1 MYGQRTPLPVGF
13 STELADLDFETYSE
27 AGFVWLEDLQKWQS
41 VAGKGK
47 PGGLGVVGLQKYAE
61 HPTTEILVMKYDLK
75 DGRGQQTWFAGIPF
89 PADLREHLG
98 GGGLIAAWNS
108 GFEERIWRLVGVR
121 KYGWPELPP
130 SLLRCDMA
138 KARAH
143 CLPGSLAKAGAALRI
158 GEDAAKLKDGT
169 RLIRKFCMP
178 RSPTK
183 KDSRLRITPCEDAD
197 GVKLH
202 EYCGRDI
209 TAEATVSAQV
219 PDLNPVEMMY
229 WGVDQECN
237 RRGVRMDK
245 TAIDAICAMLTEVY
259 AAADYRVQ
267 ELTDGEVTSVS
278 EVQKL
283 LKWLG
288 AQGVQMAALDIDA
301 VEAIL
306 GSPVVDL
313 YQPAALEVLTLRK
326 SVSSAAVKKAFTMQR
341 MLSKDDRLHDLFI
354 YHSARTGRDAGAD
367 AQPQNLPGG
376 GPKVKECPCGCYHV
390 APICPQCGVGSF
402 AAKAAEWNI
411 SAMEQAL
418 ELIYARN
425 ASALAKQFGSVVSA
439 ASGCLRGLFIADEGE
454 EFIATDYSS
463 IEAVVAAA
471 LAGEQWRL
479 DTFACQEDIYL
490 ASVGK
495 IKNRTLE
502 EYQAYKAETGMH
514 HPDRKIGKVAE
525 LASGFG
531 GWVGAWR
538 AFGAESVFTTEQELK
553 NAILAWRAESPAIVA
568 MWGGQ
573 FKGKPWERVAGLS
586 GLEGAAIAAVQNE
599 GEVFTCQGIKYQV
612 LGHILY
618 CTLLSGRRIAYHEP
632 NIVPDPTRGGVTLV
646 FSGYNTNPK
655 MGPVGWVRL
664 KTYGGKLFEN
674 VVQATARDI
683 LAWAAIRCE
692 QKGYKVIL
700 RVHDELVTM
709 RPKGEGSVAELEAIC
724 GDLPHWAKG
733 WPVRATGGW
742 VGNRY
747 RKE

>member
-1 MYGQRTPLPVGF
+1 
-13 STELADLDFETYSE
+13 
-27 AGFVWLEDLQKWQS
+27 
-41 VAGKGK
+41 
-47 PGGLGVVGLQKYAE
+47 
-61 HPTTEILVMKYDLK
+61 
-75 DGRGQQTWFAGIPF
+75 
-89 PADLREHLG
+89 
-98 GGGLIAAWNS
+98 
-108 GFEERIWRLVGVR
+108 
-121 KYGWPELPP
+121 
-130 SLLRCDMA
+130 
-138 KARAH
+138 
-143 CLPGSLAKAGAALRI
+143 
-158 GEDAAKLKDGT
+158 
-169 RLIRKFCMP
+169 
-178 RSPTK
+178 
-183 KDSRLRITPCEDAD
+183 
-197 GVKLH
+197 
-202 EYCGRDI
+202 
-209 TAEATVSAQV
+209 
-219 PDLNPVEMMY
+219 
-229 WGVDQECN
+229 
-237 RRGVRMDK
+237 
-245 TAIDAICAMLTEVY
+245 
-259 AAADYRVQ
+259 
-267 ELTDGEVTSVS
+267 
-278 EVQKL
+278 
-283 LKWLG
+283 
-288 AQGVQMAALDIDA
+288 
-301 VEAIL
+301 
-306 GSPVVDL
+306 
-313 YQPAALEVLTLRK
+313 
-326 SVSSAAVKKAFTMQR
+326 
-341 MLSKDDRLHDLFI
+341 
-354 YHSARTGRDAGAD
+354 
-367 AQPQNLPGG
+367 
-376 GPKVKECPCGCYHV
+376 
-390 APICPQCGVGSF
+390 
-402 AAKAAEWNI
+402 
-411 SAMEQAL
+411 
-418 ELIYARN
+418 
-425 ASALAKQFGSVVSA
+425 VVSA

-479 DTFACQEDIYL
+479 DTFTRQEDIYL

-573 FKGKPWERVAGLS
+573 FKGKPWERVAGLF

-599 GEVFTCQGIKYQV
+599 GAAFTCQGIKYQV

-632 NIVPDPTRGGVTLV
+632 NLVPDPTRGGVTLV

-664 KTYGGKLFEN
+664 TTYGGKLFEN

-692 QKGYKVIL
+692 QEGYKVIL
-700 RVHDELVTM
+700 RMHDELVTM